1 MNKENS
7 HEKAG
12 INLEEYNI
20 GLVATPDHSDA
31 DIPGVLKIKY
41 YIIVTTRKEKD
52 QHPNPKLERK
62 PGIMQS
68 TGISRAI
75 SASRSR
81 FVFVHLY
88 TNVIYKCI
96 LDLYYYIHLRHL
108 CQYSILA
115 TS

>member
-7 HEKAG
+7 PEKAG

-75 SASRSR
+75 SASRSC
-81 FVFVHLY
+81 FVFVRF
-88 TNVIYKCI
+88 IYKC
-96 LDLYYYIHLRHL
+96 YIQMYIR
-108 CQYSILA
+108 SILLYSFK
-115 TS
+115 TFMPV